1 MLEPRFSYDM
11 RIVTNGADFN
21 LATLAASARRVRGR
35 LVQMS
40 HRSGAAHL
48 GSALSCVDLLVA
60 AYAAAVRIDPR
71 RPLDDDRDRL
81 ILSKGHAAPAL
92 YAVLAERGFFDPQL
106 LATFGA
112 AGGCLPE
119 QMGPRCV
126 PGIEAATGSLG
137 HGLPLGTGMALA
149 AGIQD
154 RGFRVFVV
162 MSDGECNEGSVWEA
176 AMFAAGR
183 KLDNLTLLVD
193 YNKWQATGRS
203 NEGMALE
210 PLAGKFAAFGWSA
223 TDVDGHDLA
232 ALVEHLARTPRE
244 PGKPTALVC
253 HTVKG
258 RGVSF
263 MEDDNNWHY
272 RIPTAEEMLAAWKE
286 LDLAP
291 AAMEFAP
298 TAGSAPADVG
308 RGAH

>member
-1 MLEPRFSYDM
+1 MSSNDRLEQ
-11 RIVTNGADFN
+11 
-21 LATLAASARRVRGR
+21 LAASARRARGR

-48 GSALSCVDLLVA
+48 GSALSCVDLLLA
-60 AYAAAVRIDPR
+60 AYEAAVRIDPQNADA
-71 RPLDDDRDRL
+71 PDRDRL

-92 YAVLAERGFFDPQL
+92 YAVLAERGFISQEL

-119 QMGPRCV
+119 QMGPHCV
-126 PGIEAATGSLG
+126 PGVEAATGSLG

-149 AGIQD
+149 SRIQKL
-154 RGFRVFVV
+154 GFRVVVV

-176 AMFAAGR
+176 AMFAAARG
-183 KLDNLTLLVD
+183 LDNLTVLVD

-203 NEGMALE
+203 NEIMALA
-210 PLAGKFAAFGWSA
+210 PLSAKFAAFGWSA

-232 ALVEHLARTPRE
+232 ALTKHLAELPRE

-272 RIPTAEEMLAAWKE
+272 RIPTQEEVLSAWKE
-286 LDLAP
+286 LHLDP
-291 AAMEFAP
+291 SQMEFPPQPDPSLAVSRAP
-298 TAGSAPADVG
+298 RHSGNSG
-308 RGAH
+308 GGAK

>member
-1 MLEPRFSYDM
+1 MIAPD
-11 RIVTNGADFN
+11 RIAK
-21 LATLAASARRVRGR
+21 LAAASRKVRGR

-48 GSALSCVDLLVA
+48 GSALSCVDLLIA
-60 AYAAAVRIDPR
+60 AYDTAIRIDPKKHDA
-71 RPLDDDRDRL
+71 PDRDRL

-92 YAVLAERGFFDPQL
+92 YAVLAERGFIPESL

-119 QMGPRCV
+119 QMGPHCV

-149 AGIQD
+149 SRIQKLD
-154 RGFRVFVV
+154 FRVVVV

-183 KLDNLTLLVD
+183 GLDNLTIMVD

-203 NEGMALE
+203 NEVMALA
-210 PLAGKFAAFGWSA
+210 PLAEKFSAFGWSA

-232 ALVEHLARTPRE
+232 TLTGHLAKLPRE

-272 RIPTAEEMLAAWKE
+272 RIPTEEEMLAAWKE
-286 LDLAP
+286 LDLNP
-291 AAMEFAP
+291 AEMAFPP
-298 TAGSAPADVG
+298 TASGSSHSASHG
-308 RGAH
+308 GAK

>member
-1 MLEPRFSYDM
+1 MQLPQAQ
-11 RIVTNGADFN
+11 IAD
-21 LATLAASARRVRGR
+21 LASSARRVRGA
-35 LVQMS
+35 LVRMS

-48 GSALSCVDLLVA
+48 GSALSVVDILLA

-71 RPLDDDRDRL
+71 HPEAADRDRL

-92 YAVLAERGFFDPQL
+92 YAVLAERGFFPREL
-106 LATFGA
+106 LDTFGA
-112 AGGCLPE
+112 PGGCLPE
-119 QMGPRCV
+119 QMGPHCV

-149 AGIQD
+149 SRIQKL
-154 RGFRVFVV
+154 GFRVFVA

-183 KLDNLTLLVD
+183 GLDNLTVMVD

-203 NEGMALE
+203 NEIMALA
-210 PLAGKFAAFGWSA
+210 PLAAKFAAFGWDA
-223 TDVDGHDLA
+223 KDVDGHDLP
-232 ALVEHLARTPRE
+232 ALVENLKNLPHTS
-244 PGKPTALVC
+244 GKPTALVC

-272 RIPTAEEMLAAWKE
+272 RIPTADEVGAAWKE
-286 LDLAP
+286 LGLDP
-291 AAMEFAP
+291 AAMNLAA
-298 TAGSAPADVG
+298 AGGHA
-308 RGAH
+308 

>member
-1 MLEPRFSYDM
+1 VNDR
-11 RIVTNGADFN
+11 
-21 LATLAASARRVRGR
+21 LAKLAASARKARGR

-48 GSALSCVDLLVA
+48 GSALSCVDLLLT
-60 AYAAAVRIDPR
+60 AYDSAVRIDLQRADAP
-71 RPLDDDRDRL
+71 DRDRL

-92 YAVLAERGFFDPQL
+92 YAVLADRGFIPEKL

-112 AGGCLPE
+112 SGGCLPE

-149 AGIQD
+149 SRIQKS
-154 RGFRVFVV
+154 GFRVVVV

-183 KLDNLTLLVD
+183 GLDNLTVMVD

-203 NEGMALE
+203 NEVMALA
-210 PLAGKFAAFGWSA
+210 PLAQKFAAFGWSA
-223 TDVDGHDLA
+223 VDVDGHDLE
-232 ALVEHLARTPRE
+232 ALTKHLSELPRE

-272 RIPTAEEMLAAWKE
+272 RIPTEEEVLKAWDE
-286 LDLAP
+286 LQLDP
-291 AAMEFAP
+291 KQMEFPSVDDPSLA
-298 TAGSAPADVG
+298 
-308 RGAH
+308 RGGAKHA